1 MERLG
6 VLVCTMLLSRRSR
19 FFPILTQ
26 HTFCPLRPL
35 RPLRPHHPIRST
47 HPIHALHESPP
58 LAPPL

>member
-35 RPLRPHHPIRST
+35 RPHHPIRST